1 MNRGN
6 TLKSGRKEPE
16 RVILTMKKIFLI
28 VLDGLGDRP
37 NVELQGRT
45 ALQAAYRPNLNRLVK
60 DGQCGIMHPVSPGYR
75 TGSDTSHLSLL
86 GYEPEKF
93 YTGRGPF
100 EAMGL
105 GMTVLGG
112 DVAFRANFGTVDTN
126 GVVTDRRAGRIT
138 SGTDKLAE
146 ALSFSVDGVDFF
158 VRAGVE
164 HRAALVMRGKDLMD
178 RITDS
183 DPHEPGLR
191 VQEVK
196 PLDEKA
202 KFTADV
208 LNKYLALA
216 RKKLADHPLNAKRI
230 KEGKEPA
237 NELLIRGAG
246 QAPSLTPFSELYGMK
261 AACISGIPMITGICR
276 LIGMDSI
283 AVEGATGRLDSDFR
297 AKFEAAYRTLNDYD
311 FLIMNIKATDVAGHD
326 GDPIAKRDAIQRIDA
341 AMKDIG
347 KILQDTVVCVT
358 GDHSTPCAMKD
369 HSGDPLPILFNSSG
383 IRKDRAKLFD
393 EISCTYGTYN
403 INSGDVMKVLL
414 QLSDRAEKYGA

>member
-1 MNRGN
+1 
-6 TLKSGRKEPE
+6 
-16 RVILTMKKIFLI
+16 MKKIFLI

-37 NVELQGRT
+37 NIELQGRT
-45 ALQAAYRPNLNRLVK
+45 ALQAAYKPNLNRLVK
-60 DGQCGIMHPVSPGYR
+60 EGQAGIMHPVSPGSR

-86 GYEPEKF
+86 GYDPAKY

-112 DVAFRANFGTVDTN
+112 DIAFRANFGAVDAN

-138 SGTDKLAE
+138 SGTDKLAD
-146 ALSFSVDGVDFF
+146 ALTFSVNGIDFF
-158 VRAGVE
+158 VKAGVE
-164 HRAALVMRGKDLMD
+164 HRAALVMRGKGLSD

-183 DPHEPGLR
+183 DPHEPGLKVR
-191 VQEVK
+191 EVK
-196 PLDEKA
+196 PLDEKG

-208 LNKYLALA
+208 LNKYLSMA
-216 RKKLADHPLNAKRI
+216 RKKLTDHPVNTERI
-230 KEGKEPA
+230 REGKEPA

-246 QAPSLTPFSELYGMK
+246 QAPTLTPFSELFGMK

-276 LIGMDSI
+276 LVGMDSI
-283 AVEGATGRLDSDFR
+283 AVKGATGRLDSDFR
-297 AKFEAAYRTLNDYD
+297 AKFEAAYKTLNDYD
-311 FLIMNIKATDVAGHD
+311 FLIMNVKATDIAGHD
-326 GDPIAKRDAIQRIDA
+326 GNPIAKRDAIQRIDT
-341 AMKDIG
+341 AMKDID
-347 KILQDTVVCVT
+347 KILQDTVVCIT

-369 HSGDPLPILFNSSG
+369 HSGDPLPILFSTGG

-393 EISCTYGTYN
+393 EISCTEGTYN
-403 INSGDVMKVLL
+403 INSGDVMKILL

>member
-1 MNRGN
+1 M
-6 TLKSGRKEPE
+6 
-16 RVILTMKKIFLI
+16 ILTMKKIFLI

-86 GYEPEKF
+86 GYDPEKF

>member
-1 MNRGN
+1 
-6 TLKSGRKEPE
+6 
-16 RVILTMKKIFLI
+16 MKKIFLI

-86 GYEPEKF
+86 GYDPEKF

-112 DVAFRANFGTVDTN
+112 DVAFRANFGTVDVN

-138 SGTDKLAE
+138 TGTDKLAE
-146 ALSFSVDGVDFF
+146 ALSFSVEGVDFF

-164 HRAALVMRGKDLMD
+164 HRAALVMRGKGLSD

-183 DPHEPGLR
+183 DPHEPGLK
-191 VQEVK
+191 VHEVK
-196 PLDEKA
+196 PLDENA

-208 LNKYLALA
+208 LNKYLSMA
-216 RKKLADHPLNAKRI
+216 RKKLADHPVNAKRI
-230 KEGKEPA
+230 KEGNEPA

-276 LIGMDSI
+276 LVGMDSI
-283 AVEGATGRLDSDFR
+283 AVKGATGRLDSDFR

-347 KILQDTVVCVT
+347 KILEDTVVCIT

-383 IRKDRAKLFD
+383 IRKDRAILFD

>member
-1 MNRGN
+1 M
-6 TLKSGRKEPE
+6 
-16 RVILTMKKIFLI
+16 ILTMKKIFLI

-86 GYEPEKF
+86 GYDPEKF

-326 GDPIAKRDAIQRIDA
+326 GEAHIHNLYRVSLASCKVNEPSVRNKVNGIPVFKLVPVNGFSHRPFLQRLRLKFFHRNFIVEVSRVCQYEVFLGH
-341 AMKDIG
+341 K
-347 KILQDTVVCVT
+347 QVCV
-358 GDHSTPCAMKD
+358 
-369 HSGDPLPILFNSSG
+369 
-383 IRKDRAKLFD
+383 R
-393 EISCTYGTYN
+393 YN
-403 INSGDVMKVLL
+403 ILHSCCSNN
-414 QLSDRAEKYGA
+414 